1 MNDTVDERHV
11 TGLLGSAGK
20 AIASMPGAKN
30 LVARL
35 RDADDPERLARL
47 LQGLDLGVDEP
58 ARAVIQEA
66 IRDRAR
72 FPEAH
77 ALLVRSAEQQLIDRF
92 SSGA

>member
-1 MNDTVDERHV
+1 MTDKVDERHV
-11 TGLLGSAGK
+11 GALLGTAGK
-20 AIASMPGAKN
+20 TIGSLPGAKN

-35 RDADDPERLARL
+35 REAESPESLSRL

-58 ARAVIQEA
+58 ARAAIQGA
-66 IRDRAR
+66 VRDGERWR
-72 FPEAH
+72 EAH

>member
-1 MNDTVDERHV
+1 MTDQVDERHV
-11 TGLLGSAGK
+11 GALLGSAGK

-30 LVARL
+30 LVARM
-35 RDADDPERLARL
+35 RDADEPERLARL

-58 ARAVIQEA
+58 ARAAIQQA
-66 IRDRAR
+66 ILDRDR
-72 FPEAH
+72 FPETH

>member
-1 MNDTVDERHV
+1 MNDKVDERHV
-11 TGLLGSAGK
+11 GALLGSAGK
-20 AIASMPGAKN
+20 AIGGMPGAKN

-35 RDADDPERLARL
+35 REAESPETLARM

-58 ARAVIQEA
+58 ARAAIQDA
-66 IRDRAR
+66 VRDEDRWR
-72 FPEAH
+72 EAH

>member
-1 MNDTVDERHV
+1 MTDKVDERHV
-11 TGLLGSAGK
+11 GALLGTAGK
-20 AIASMPGAKN
+20 TIASLPGAKN

-35 RDADDPERLARL
+35 REAETPESLARL

-58 ARAVIQEA
+58 ARATIQQA
-66 IRDRAR
+66 VRDEGRWR
-72 FPEAH
+72 EAH